1 MVKVEI
7 KGRQF
12 TLAASEVSKVLAM
25 ADKDTVINVIAVMK
39 MEGRDVLIYGRQ
51 RPDKEG
57 VYG

>member
-25 ADKDTVINVIAVMK
+25 ADKDTVINVIAEMNS
-39 MEGRDVLIYGRQ
+39 RTR
-51 RPDKEG
+51 RPNLWPTKA
-57 VYG
+57 